1 MATGEGDTADGALS
15 DLRVVEYAQG
25 VTGPFCGKAFADLG
39 ADVVKVEPPGGDQSR
54 THGPFPND
62 EPHPEKSGRF

>member
-1 MATGEGDTADGALS
+1 MTAESGTPAEGALG

-39 ADVVKVEPPGGDQSR
+39 ADVVKVEPLGGDRSR
-54 THGPFPND
+54 GHGPFP
-62 EPHPEKSGRF
+62 GG